1 MEGCRACC
9 PSKGS
14 LQQEAQKGAQGPGEL
29 EWPLL
34 LSGKKGCP
42 GVDVLVVVEPEAA
55 AGTVDYGAD
64 DLLIVRVEGALDT
77 NSSGQLE
84 STLVQLLDRGARRII
99 LELTEMDY
107 VSSVGLRVFLAS
119 LKRLKANDG
128 RLVLSGLN
136 DEVQEIFDMAGFS
149 PLFEIVASLE
159 EARSSLKPCG

>member
-64 DLLIVRVEGALDT
+64 DLLIVRVGHPGTAGQPPPSASIDAGAA
-77 NSSGQLE
+77 GIR
-84 STLVQLLDRGARRII
+84 RG
-99 LELTEMDY
+99 
-107 VSSVGLRVFLAS
+107 
-119 LKRLKANDG
+119 
-128 RLVLSGLN
+128 
-136 DEVQEIFDMAGFS
+136 
-149 PLFEIVASLE
+149 
-159 EARSSLKPCG
+159 